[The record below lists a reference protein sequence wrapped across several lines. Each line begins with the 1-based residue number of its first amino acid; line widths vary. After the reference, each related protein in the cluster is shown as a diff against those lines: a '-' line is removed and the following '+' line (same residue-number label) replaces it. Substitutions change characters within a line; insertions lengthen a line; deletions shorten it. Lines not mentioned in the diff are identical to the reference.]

1 MRKFSSAAAAAL
13 VLAATASA
21 TAEANDRSVQAL
33 MIPPMACQ
41 PIRNSGAELVLTS
54 WIARAGA
61 STDLV
66 CPVPFNNIELGTT
79 SSDNDMTSFRIHY
92 SDSDGA
98 GAASTVSVSLY
109 RFDNSSFSVR
119 FLCSANLAPQTTGL
133 TATTVPCVQ
142 DVAPRSTFHAFL
154 VQLASPVNG
163 IVTFRG
169 IDFP

>member
-1 MRKFSSAAAAAL
+1 MRKVSSAAAAAL

-21 TAEANDRSVQAL
+21 TANANDRSVQAV

-41 PIRNSGAELVLTS
+41 PIRNAGAELALTS

-61 STDLV
+61 SAELV

-79 SSDNDMTSFRIHY
+79 ASDNDLTSFRIHY

-98 GAASTVSVSLY
+98 GAASKVSVSLY